1 MGVTLQQ
8 LHVVLKDILAAIKAS
23 RSLGVIAGPKSSVS
37 SLIPHLKDILAA
49 VLPLDGNT
57 DGIEGLLA
65 DLGKETTLASV
76 LTALGPLATES
87 TLGSVDTKA
96 TARNTSLSSI
106 DSKASTRDGLLGTID
121 TDTGSID
128 TEISS
133 LNGKFGILGSMGALI
148 LTIELT
154 ILAINARLTE
164 GGFNLAELVTTIK
177 AVIGTIDADTSAMNP
192 NIAGINSFTASI
204 RDNQDRDYGLRVW
217 EYSETF
223 TCTAIGTFIGVW
235 SVPAFSTLSHL
246 RFGTG
251 AFPML
256 AATNYQWIVLN
267 RATATIILPLGFL
280 AMQAFISNQLNM
292 GDLPMVVGALND
304 LQYGPRLGA
313 RALAV
318 AESFTIMVRG
328 SMSGGAAAPAV
339 PVIGGTGT
347 FTRVLNVNR
356 VTNLDP

>member
-1 MGVTLQQ
+1 MGATLKQV
-8 LHVVLKDILAAIKAS
+8 HAILKKILEAIEADRGS
-23 RSLGVIAGPKSSVS
+23 TVIVGGRSGVSALLGPLNA
-37 SLIPHLKDILAA
+37 ILAA
-49 VLPLDGNT
+49 VNPLDGNT
-57 DGIEGLLA
+57 NGIEGLLS
-65 DLGKETTLASV
+65 TLNGLVSTESTVASI
-76 LTALGPLATES
+76 LTALGPLALEATQL
-87 TLGSVDTKA
+87 LG
-96 TARNTSLSSI
+96 NTSLSSI
-106 DSKASTRDGLLGTID
+106 DSKASTRDGLLSTID

-154 ILAINARLTE
+154 ILAINGRLSE

-204 RDNQDRDYGLRVW
+204 RDNQDRDFGLRVW

-223 TCTAIGTFIGVW
+223 TCTVIGTFIGVW

-318 AESFTIMVRG
+318 AESFTILIRG
-328 SMSGGAAAPAV
+328 SMSGAAAPPAV

>member
-1 MGVTLQQ
+1 MAATLTQIFR
-8 LHVVLKDILAAIKAS
+8 VLKKILAKEDRVVFLSQRGSPVTIDIS
-23 RSLGVIAGPKSSVS
+23 RLVTSLGNILSELQSQA
-37 SLIPHLKDILAA
+37 LILADIDGNTDGIEA
-49 VLPLDGNT
+49 LITSGNALLTTIRDNAAGIDALLTSIDGNT
-57 DGIEGLLA
+57 DGIEG
-65 DLGKETTLASV
+65 KQ
-76 LTALGPLATES
+76 
-87 TLGSVDTKA
+87 DTG
-96 TARNTSLSSI
+96 NTSLNNIDDATTSLEGKFDLLGTMGLLIVSI
-106 DSKASTRDGLLGTID
+106 QATIILINAKLTDGGFDISELLVSIKALLGTID
-121 TDTGSID
+121 TDTGNIQANTANVSSNTNSIK
-128 TEISS
+128 
-133 LNGKFGILGSMGALI
+133 N
-148 LTIELT
+148 
-154 ILAINARLTE
+154 
-164 GGFNLAELVTTIK
+164 
-177 AVIGTIDADTSAMNP
+177 
-192 NIAGINSFTASI
+192 
-204 RDNQDRDYGLRVW
+204 NQDRDYGLRVW

-223 TCTAIGTFIGVW
+223 TCTVVGTFIGVW
-235 SVPAFSTLSHL
+235 QVPATSTLSHL

-280 AMQAFISNQLNM
+280 AMQAFISNQLNI
-292 GDLPMVVGALND
+292 GDLPMVVGPLND

-328 SMSGGAAAPAV
+328 SMSGAAAPPAV